1 MISYLCKSL
10 RVIGLVWPTRLVILA
25 MGEVLSFV
33 FNLAV
38 SSPSDKVGVA
48 RHVFVLL
55 LLSIKRWGLF
65 IHEFT
70 LSTSCHL
77 A

>member
-10 RVIGLVWPTRLVILA
+10 RVIGLVWPTRLVFLA
-25 MGEVLSFV
+25 MGEVHSFG

-48 RHVFVLL
+48 MHVFVLL
-55 LLSIKRWGLF
+55 PSRIKRWGF
-65 IHEFT
+65 HHI
-70 LSTSCHL
+70 

>member
-1 MISYLCKSL
+1 
-10 RVIGLVWPTRLVILA
+10 
-25 MGEVLSFV
+25 
-33 FNLAV
+33 V

-55 LLSIKRWGLF
+55 PSRIKRWGF
-65 IHEFT
+65 HHI
-70 LSTSCHL
+70 